1 MTVIPNYQ
9 VKFRDHA
16 GALQAL
22 YAGSEEAPGGLVSIV
37 YEEVENRIYN
47 HAITIRGDISF
58 ADELERDW
66 IVEVIRRP
74 LGASDFVEG
83 YIGFHR
89 AIRREADGEG
99 VESFTSLGFGLNH
112 LMKRRII
119 VESPIVVSPVPAETA
134 AQQFVNYNAGPGA
147 TTVTDSI
154 TSIVCNRPFPGFELE
169 IDQGRGSVWS
179 GDRTNLNLLGV
190 VKEIADAAGQYFNIV
205 KLSPTA
211 YQFRWYELL
220 GQDKTIDNGVIAPV
234 VFSLERNNLLVPVSV
249 EDYSNEVTMV
259 YLLGKES
266 GGSQVARQI
275 GADESIINSSP
286 YNLIE
291 MFRPAPTD
299 VGASAIDYYGLA
311 ELDDNEAKTTM
322 QFTAQQSLQSAYGR
336 HYVMGDLVTIFYH
349 KRYDLRIVKARV
361 EANERGEY
369 ITITVDEAVRNRQN
383 YVERVVDKLSSRLRK
398 LESVAK

>member
-16 GALQAL
+16 GELQAL
-22 YAGSEEAPGGLVSIV
+22 YAGSEESPGGLVSVV
-37 YEEVENRIYN
+37 YEEIENGIYN
-47 HAITIRGDISF
+47 HAITVRGDISF

-89 AIRREADGEG
+89 VTRREADGEG
-99 VESFTSLGFGLNH
+99 VESFTSMGYGLNH
-112 LMKRRII
+112 LLKRRII
-119 VESPIVVSPVPAETA
+119 TESPVASSGPAETA
-134 AQQFVNYNAGPGA
+134 AQQFVDNNAGPSA

-154 TSIVCNRPFPGFELE
+154 TSVVYDRSFPGFELE
-169 IDQGRGSVWS
+169 IDQGRGGTWS

-205 KLSPTA
+205 KLSSTT

-220 GQDKTIDNGVIAPV
+220 GQDKTIDNGAIAPV

-259 YLLGKES
+259 YLLGRES
-266 GGSQVARQI
+266 GGSQVARQV
-275 GADESIINSSP
+275 GAAGTIINASP

-291 MFRPAPTD
+291 VFRPAPTD
-299 VGASAIDYYGLA
+299 VGGTEIEYYGLA
-311 ELDDNEAKTTM
+311 ELDDGEAKTSM
-322 QFTAQQSLQSAYGR
+322 QFTAQQTLNSAYGK
-336 HYVMGDLVTIFYH
+336 HYVMGDLVTVFYH
-349 KRYDLRIVKARV
+349 KRYDLRIVKARI

-369 ITITVDEAVRNRQN
+369 ITIAVDEAIRTRQN
-383 YVERVVDKLSSRLRK
+383 NVERVVDRLSSRLRR